1 MEYVLTYTW
10 HMKYEMNMEYVMWNV
25 YYMDMEYVIDIH
37 VIEMS
42 VIDDNRLYVIDYMS

>member
-1 MEYVLTYTW
+1 
-10 HMKYEMNMEYVMWNV
+10 MKYEMNMEYVMWNV

-42 VIDDNRLYVIDYMS
+42 VIDDKLFFFLHVYHIG

>member
-1 MEYVLTYTW
+1 
-10 HMKYEMNMEYVMWNV
+10 MKYEMNMEYVMWNV

-37 VIEMS
+37 GHGICHRLYVIEMS